1 MHAPLFV
8 LVPGLLFGASTAQPV
23 SPASGPSEP
32 TPETSAAIDPA
43 ASEGAP
49 AASDAAD
56 ANGANGAA
64 GAADPVELSLLAEF
78 QALGMTERRSHD
90 APSGLDEP
98 PRWVTGQTLM
108 QGYLGAFEFET
119 VERTGGN
126 TPSVD
131 GSDDDLSQLPAI
143 GGGAQWKLAGDRV
156 DFGLEAMI
164 GFGWR
169 AGATAFATGGGGTV
183 IAVDVDMLL
192 IDLYGG
198 PFMSVFLGERVRAY
212 GAAGPLM
219 QWSEFEQDGTGV
231 QGSGSGF
238 GTGWYGRTGLEFRV
252 RPGLMLGGG
261 VRWSDSTVDLDNNL
275 GDLELEGLQWAFT
288 VSTGI

>member
-1 MHAPLFV
+1 MNAPLLV
-8 LVPGLLFGASTAQPV
+8 LVPGLLFGANTAQRMP
-23 SPASGPSEP
+23 SGLSEP
-32 TPETSAAIDPA
+32 TPEALAALDPA
-43 ASEGAP
+43 PSEGAP
-49 AASDAAD
+49 APSDAVD
-56 ANGANGAA
+56 AV
-64 GAADPVELSLLAEF
+64 DLSLLAEL

-90 APSGLDEP
+90 APSALGEP
-98 PRWVTGQTLM
+98 PRWMIGQTVM
-108 QGYLGAFEFET
+108 QGYLGAYEFET
-119 VERTGGN
+119 VERTGGS
-126 TPSVD
+126 TPDVD

-143 GGGAQWKLAGDRV
+143 GGGAQWKLLGERV
-156 DFGLEAMI
+156 DIGLEAMF

-169 AGATAFATGGGGTV
+169 ANATAFAAGGGGAV
-183 IAVDVDMLL
+183 VAVDVDMLL

-198 PFMSVFLGERVRAY
+198 PFVSMFLGERVRAY

-252 RPGLMLGGG
+252 RPGLMVGGG